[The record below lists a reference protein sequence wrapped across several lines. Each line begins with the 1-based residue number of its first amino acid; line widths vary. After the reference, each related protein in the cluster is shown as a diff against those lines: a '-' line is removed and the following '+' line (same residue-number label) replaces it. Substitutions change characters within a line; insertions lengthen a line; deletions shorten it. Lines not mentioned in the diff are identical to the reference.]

1 MKMAKNTQ
9 LRTSLE
15 ELEVLAKKAKDIFEY
30 ASEAGTEGDAKR
42 FFLASKL
49 RQMRTH
55 MSLVIKNFEDEK
67 AGE

>member
-1 MKMAKNTQ
+1 MANNTQ
-9 LRTSLE
+9 KRTSLE
-15 ELEVLAKKAKDIFEY
+15 ELEVLANKAHSIFQY
-30 ASEAGTEGDAKR
+30 ASDAGTDGDAKR